1 MQCHIRLKL
10 KKDPIVQLK
19 TIKLSTKNLFSDL
32 LNETKGFKYQINVKI
47 VLKNTSSMKKLNL
60 DQLILIQ

>member
-32 LNETKGFKYQINVKI
+32 LNEKKGFKYQITVKI

>member
-32 LNETKGFKYQINVKI
+32 LNETKGFKYQNTVKV

-60 DQLILIQ
+60 DRLILIQ

>member
-32 LNETKGFKYQINVKI
+32 LNETKGFKYQTTVKI
-47 VLKNTSSMKKLNL
+47 VLKNTSLMKKLNL

>member
-32 LNETKGFKYQINVKI
+32 LNETKGFKYQTTVKI

>member
-1 MQCHIRLKL
+1 MQCHINLKL
-10 KKDPIVQLK
+10 NKDPIVQLK

-32 LNETKGFKYQINVKI
+32 LNETKGFKYQNTVKV

-60 DQLILIQ
+60 DRLILIQ